1 MIDFSQTIKD
11 LNGNP
16 VLDEK
21 TPLTLGAVACNSLLA
36 TFKDEPNL
44 QGADKTK
51 RFALALKIN
60 GKAQVALK
68 VEDVTLLKTL
78 IGKAYAALVVGQAW
92 EMLDPTPS
100 PGEA

>member
-1 MIDFSQTIKD
+1 MIDFSQTMKD

-16 VLDEK
+16 VLDGE

-44 QGADKTK
+44 SGADKAK

-68 VEDVTLLKTL
+68 VEDVSLLKIL

-100 PGEA
+100 EAT

>member
-1 MIDFSQTIKD
+1 MIDFSQPIND
-11 LNGNP
+11 LSGNP
-16 VLDEK
+16 VLDGE

-44 QGADKTK
+44 QGTAKAE

-60 GKAQVALK
+60 GKAQVSLK
-68 VEDVTLLKTL
+68 VEDITLLKTL

-92 EMLDPTPS
+92 EMLDPTPT
-100 PGEA
+100 EAT